1 MYFTSVKNKN
11 PYIIATSV
19 EEIDHGKRGSDRVLL
34 AVVVVLI
41 MVGLMAVYSS
51 IAYFA
56 ETKHVSAIHLVFGH
70 LIKLFIAFIILL
82 IFSKID
88 YHKVMKFSRIALVLS
103 WIFLAALIVFG
114 AEKYGA
120 KRWLDIAGFSFQPSS
135 MAEASLLVYVVALIQ
150 QKQDY
155 IKDFSKTFIPIM
167 FWVVTTCAL
176 IGIEDFSSAA
186 LLMLIC
192 LMVMFV
198 GRISTLHL
206 GGLIAIGVLGSILLI
221 GHSHERQQRIKSYVN
236 NIVHIKSDQ
245 FALDDGYQTQQAE
258 IAVARGELFGVGPG
272 KSAQRY
278 FLPAPYNDFIFAIIS
293 EEYGLIGAAFILLLY
308 VVILARG
315 FLYIAKNAMDPSGV
329 LLAVACT
336 LSIVLYAFF
345 NAAVASGL
353 FPVTGLPMPFVSYGG
368 TNLLFSGVLIGIL
381 LNISKH
387 KRAARA

>member
-11 PYIIATSV
+11 PYIMATSV

-41 MVGLMAVYSS
+41 VVGLMAVYSS

-56 ETKHVSAIHLVFGH
+56 ETKHVSAGHLVFGH

-88 YHKVMKFSRIALVLS
+88 YHRVMRYSRIALVMS
-103 WIFLAALIVFG
+103 WIFLVALIAFG

-135 MAEASLLVYVVALIQ
+135 MAAASLLVYVVALIQ

-155 IKDFSKTFIPIM
+155 IKDFSKAFVPIM

-186 LLMLIC
+186 LLMVIC
-192 LMVMFV
+192 LMVMFI
-198 GRISTLHL
+198 GRINVLHL
-206 GGLIAIGVLGSILLI
+206 GGLIAIGILGGFLLI
-221 GHSHERQQRIKSYVN
+221 SHSGERQQRIKSYVN
-236 NIVHIKSDQ
+236 NIVHIKSDE
-245 FALDDGYQTQQAE
+245 FALEDGYQTQQAE
-258 IAVARGELFGVGPG
+258 IAIARGELFGVGPG

-293 EEYGLIGAAFILLLY
+293 EEYGLVGAAFILLLY
-308 VVILARG
+308 VIILARG
-315 FLYIAKNAMDPSGV
+315 FLYIAKNAIDSSGV
-329 LLAVACT
+329 LLAIACT

-381 LNISKH
+381 LNVSKH
-387 KRAARA
+387 KRAKT

>member
-1 MYFTSVKNKN
+1 MYFTSARNKN
-11 PYIIATSV
+11 PYIMATSV
-19 EEIDHGKRGSDRVLL
+19 EEIDYGKRGSDRVLL
-34 AVVVVLI
+34 AVVVMLI

-88 YHKVMKFSRIALVLS
+88 YHKVMKYSRIALIMS
-103 WIFLAALIVFG
+103 WIFLAALIAFG

-120 KRWLDIAGFSFQPSS
+120 KRWIDIAGFSFQPSS

-155 IKDFSKTFIPIM
+155 IKDFSKTFVPIM

-221 GHSHERQQRIKSYVN
+221 GHSHERQQRIKSYIN

-308 VVILARG
+308 IVILARG
-315 FLYIAKNAMDPSGV
+315 FLYIAKMPWIPPGFSWPPPVRYPSF
-329 LLAVACT
+329 CM
-336 LSIVLYAFF
+336 LSSMRQWHRDY
-345 NAAVASGL
+345 S
-353 FPVTGLPMPFVSYGG
+353 
-368 TNLLFSGVLIGIL
+368 
-381 LNISKH
+381 
-387 KRAARA
+387 R

>member
-1 MYFTSVKNKN
+1 M
-11 PYIIATSV
+11 ATSV

-56 ETKHVSAIHLVFGH
+56 ETKHVSAGHLVFGH

-88 YHKVMKFSRIALVLS
+88 YHKVMRFSRIALVLS
-103 WIFLAALIVFG
+103 WIFLAALVAFG

-120 KRWLDIAGFSFQPSS
+120 KRWIDIAGFLFQPSS
-135 MAEASLLVYVVALIQ
+135 MAAASLLVYVVALIQ
-150 QKQDY
+150 QKQEY
-155 IKDFSKTFIPIM
+155 IKDFSKAFVPIM

-186 LLMLIC
+186 LLMVIC
-192 LMVMFV
+192 LMVMFI
-198 GRISTLHL
+198 GRINVLHL
-206 GGLIAIGVLGSILLI
+206 GGLIAIGVLGGFLLI
-221 GHSHERQQRIKSYVN
+221 SHSHERQQRIKSYVN
-236 NIVHIKSDQ
+236 NIVHVKSDE
-245 FALDDGYQTQQAE
+245 FALEDGYQTQQAE
-258 IAVARGELFGVGPG
+258 IAIARGELFGVGPG

-293 EEYGLIGAAFILLLY
+293 EEYGLIGAAFVLMLY
-308 VVILARG
+308 VIILTRG
-315 FLYIAKNAMDPSGV
+315 FLYIAKNAIDSAGV
-329 LLAVACT
+329 LLAIACT

-381 LNISKH
+381 LNVSKH
-387 KRAARA
+387 KRAKA